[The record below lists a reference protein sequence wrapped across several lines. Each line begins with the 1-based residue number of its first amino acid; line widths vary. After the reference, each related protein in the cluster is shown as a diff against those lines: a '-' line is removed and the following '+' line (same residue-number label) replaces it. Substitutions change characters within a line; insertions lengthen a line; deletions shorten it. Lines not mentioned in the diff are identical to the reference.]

1 MVVTTVIAVSP
12 DKRLGTPLIRRWP
25 PHQGLAGPNP
35 RRFRNIVAEFETS
48 RRKHNDSRTVLE
60 PAEFIPLPDVDVT
73 RKYRRPPSLRIEH
86 QVEEM
91 QADTGNQD
99 CGHRHQRKRLSGRQA
114 GPDHR
119 ALVLAE

>member
-1 MVVTTVIAVSP
+1 MVVTTVIAVYP
-12 DKRLGTPLIRRWP
+12 GRRLGPRLIRRWP

-35 RRFRNIVAEFETS
+35 RRFRNIVAELEIT
-48 RRKHNDSRTVLE
+48 RRQHNDGRTMLE
-60 PAEFIPLPDVDVT
+60 PAEFIPLPDLDVT

-99 CGHRHQRKRLSGRQA
+99 C
-114 GPDHR
+114 
-119 ALVLAE
+119 